1 MNVPYRFVVGAT
13 YRLDFRGLS
22 GWRKESFSGWGLA
35 PIVQM
40 QSGLPYSAGTTN
52 SVGSSLYGGII
63 GAGGT
68 GRVPDIDRN
77 AFSMPS
83 TAVVDLRIS
92 KTFHIELGSLH
103 SEFELFGEAFNL
115 FNHQNITS
123 VNTTAYCV
131 TSLPSTST
139 PSVGTGCPQLQSL
152 PTTTAG
158 EYLVG
163 NPLFGTNTNS
173 NSNTLMTPRQ
183 LQIAGRLHF

>member
-1 MNVPYRFVVGAT
+1 M
-13 YRLDFRGLS
+13 RLGKSFKLS
-22 GWRKESFSGWGLA
+22 DMRQLEVLAES
-35 PIVQM
+35 
-40 QSGLPYSAGTTN
+40 
-52 SVGSSLYGGII
+52 
-63 GAGGT
+63 
-68 GRVPDIDRN
+68 
-77 AFSMPS
+77 
-83 TAVVDLRIS
+83 
-92 KTFHIELGSLH
+92 
-103 SEFELFGEAFNL
+103 FNL